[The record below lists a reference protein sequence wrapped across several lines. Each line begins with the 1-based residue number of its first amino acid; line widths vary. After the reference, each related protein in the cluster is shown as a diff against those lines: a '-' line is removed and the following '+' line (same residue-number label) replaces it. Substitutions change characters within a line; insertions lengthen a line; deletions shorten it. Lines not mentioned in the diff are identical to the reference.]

1 MIIPRQLEKNILDKL
16 KSSNKAIIIY
26 GARQVGK
33 TTLVNEIIKKTNFK
47 VLRINADEKTHV
59 DILSSRDLSKL
70 KLLTSGYDLLFID
83 EAQRIENIGIN
94 LKLLIDNYPNLK
106 IIVTGSSSFSLANK
120 ISEPLTGRAWT
131 YHLYPISFSELS
143 KIFTYFDL
151 ESQLEE
157 RLIFGSYP
165 EIFKLGNI
173 ETKKEYLYNITQ
185 SYLYKDILEISTVKN
200 SLKLQQLLKL
210 LSFQVGSQVSLT
222 ELGERL
228 ELSKDTVAR
237 YIDLLEKSFIIFRLK
252 GFSRNLRK
260 EITKMDK
267 IYFWDVGI
275 RNAVIGNFNYLKDR
289 NDLGALWENFLI
301 TERIKKIRY
310 KNPFVNFYFWRIYTG
325 GEIDLIEEDG
335 SKLTAYEF
343 KYIKEKA
350 LPPPSWTQ
358 AYPSAKFSVINKN
371 NYLKFIV

>member
-47 VLRINADEKTHV
+47 VLRINADEKTHI

-165 EIFKLGNI
+165 EIFKLGNM

-210 LSFQVGSQVSLT
+210 LSFQVGNQVSLT

-228 ELSKDTVAR
+228 ELSKGTVAR

-267 IYFWDVGI
+267 IYFWDIGI

>member
-1 MIIPRQLEKNILDKL
+1 
-16 KSSNKAIIIY
+16 
-26 GARQVGK
+26 
-33 TTLVNEIIKKTNFK
+33 
-47 VLRINADEKTHV
+47 
-59 DILSSRDLSKL
+59 
-70 KLLTSGYDLLFID
+70 
-83 EAQRIENIGIN
+83 
-94 LKLLIDNYPNLK
+94 
-106 IIVTGSSSFSLANK
+106 
-120 ISEPLTGRAWT
+120 
-131 YHLYPISFSELS
+131 
-143 KIFTYFDL
+143 
-151 ESQLEE
+151 
-157 RLIFGSYP
+157 
-165 EIFKLGNI
+165 
-173 ETKKEYLYNITQ
+173 
-185 SYLYKDILEISTVKN
+185 
-200 SLKLQQLLKL
+200 
-210 LSFQVGSQVSLT
+210 
-222 ELGERL
+222 
-228 ELSKDTVAR
+228 VAR

>member
-16 KSSNKAIIIY
+16 KFSNKAIIIY

-47 VLRINADEKTHV
+47 VLRINADEKTHI

-131 YHLYPISFSELS
+131 YHLYPISFIELS

-165 EIFKLGNI
+165 EIFKLGNM

-210 LSFQVGSQVSLT
+210 LSFQVGNQVSLT

-267 IYFWDVGI
+267 IYFWDIGI

-289 NDLGALWENFLI
+289 NDLGALWEIFLI
-301 TERIKKIRY
+301 TERIKKIKY

-335 SKLTAYEF
+335 NKLAAHEF

-350 LPPPSWTQ
+350 LPPPSWIQ